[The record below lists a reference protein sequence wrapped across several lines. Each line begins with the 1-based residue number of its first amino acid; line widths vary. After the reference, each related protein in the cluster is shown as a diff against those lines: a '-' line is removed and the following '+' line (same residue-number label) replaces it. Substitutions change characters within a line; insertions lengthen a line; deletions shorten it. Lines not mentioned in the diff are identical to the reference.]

1 MVLALGSARFPCSV
15 RLPPTLV
22 ILSIAKDPALALA
35 WRVND
40 GSCAWLR
47 KLALFRAAAAD
58 SCHPEHGEGSRC
70 GAGVARE
77 RWFLRGAWQGSLVPC
92 GCRRAGYFPLGESNQ
107 SRPRDGPR
115 PAARGALRCSPG
127 ASRREL
133 AHPWART
140 GAPCSRARLRCSAL
154 ANAGKV
160 NGNSNSANVRW
171 PWFLI
176 FIPLRQRRDCAGK
189 ARRVSVWDT
198 LTRRRPWMAIGAPRA
213 GTRTRAAGAA
223 VGVGFLWF
231 LSLPTQRK
239 EPARRQPHGIGETC
253 DAARKNHRARARTTA
268 RSFAM
273 LRMTTRGGRGTT
285 RGNPVKRR
293 ERASKTP
300 TRSVRQLNARAR
312 RARCS
317 SSPGCTSANCPAA
330 SV

>member
-1 MVLALGSARFPCSV
+1 MVLARGLASLPRSV

-22 ILSIAKDPALALA
+22 ILSAAKDLALTLA
-35 WRVND
+35 RP
-40 GSCAWLR
+40 GS
-47 KLALFRAAAAD
+47 
-58 SCHPEHGEGSRC
+58 P
-70 GAGVARE
+70 
-77 RWFLRGAWQGSLVPC
+77 VPC

-107 SRPRDGPR
+107 SRPRGGLR

-160 NGNSNSANVRW
+160 NSNSNSNSASVRW

-223 VGVGFLWF
+223 VGVGFLRF

-239 EPARRQPHGIGETC
+239 EPARRQPHGTGESCRDPRHSEILRCAQDDKSRRQPHGTE
-253 DAARKNHRARARTTA
+253 DLAKPRARTIVHA
-268 RSFAM
+268 RCRVHARAM
-273 LRMTTRGGRGTT
+273 SRPCQGGTT
-285 RGNPVKRR
+285 
-293 ERASKTP
+293 T
-300 TRSVRQLNARAR
+300 
-312 RARCS
+312 
-317 SSPGCTSANCPAA
+317 
-330 SV
+330 